1 MTEQTP
7 NTDTQ
12 TPERP
17 ILVDLIRKVLL
28 AGIGAAT
35 LAQEE
40 AEAFIHKL
48 IERGEIAE
56 KDGWG
61 LMKDLREKRR
71 SATEDELEKQLA
83 SLLERMNI
91 PTKSDIYILSE
102 KINEVATKLDEL
114 KTT

>member
-1 MTEQTP
+1 MTDQTTA
-7 NTDTQ
+7 TDTQ
-12 TPERP
+12 TLERP
-17 ILVDLIRKVLL
+17 ILIDLIRKVLL

-48 IERGEIAE
+48 IERGELAE
-56 KDGWG
+56 KDGLG

-71 SATEDELEKQLA
+71 SAAEDDLEKQLS

-91 PTKSDIYILSE
+91 PTKSDFEILSE
-102 KINEVATKLDEL
+102 KINEVAAKLDEL
-114 KTT
+114 KNT